1 MRMLKVKK
9 NSDSRRE
16 AFLDIA
22 EGLFADQGYENTSIE
37 RIISRLGVS
46 KGAFYHYFRSKSDLL
61 DSTLDRILSRTE
73 TPLVEIL
80 ESQAPAIEKLKQFLR
95 SLEKGL
101 SANRKLSIQIGEF
114 LLNEANAVL
123 LNRHRRV
130 ASNRFVPLLTKII
143 EQGVIEGVFRLE
155 TPHRVARIVWV
166 MGESMDEAGARAL
179 IEVAEAPVELSEIS
193 NLYNA
198 YSLAI
203 ERVLGAKEGSL
214 RIVDAKMLEPWVETI
229 SRNKAKDNSIS
240 DEAQIAASLN

>member
-1 MRMLKVKK
+1 MSKVKK

-22 EGLFADQGYENTSIE
+22 EELFADLGYENTSIE
-37 RIISRLGVS
+37 RIISLLGVS

-61 DSTLDRILSRTE
+61 DSTVDRILSRAE
-73 TPLVEIL
+73 TPLAEIL
-80 ESQAPAIEKLKQFLR
+80 ESQATAIEKLKHFLH

-101 SANRKLSIQIGEF
+101 SENRKLSIQIGEL

-123 LNRHRRV
+123 LNRHRRA
-130 ASNRFVPLLTKII
+130 ASNRFVPYLTKII

-155 TPHRVARIVWV
+155 SPHAVARIVWE

-179 IEVAEAPVELSEIS
+179 FEIAETPVELSELS
-193 NLYNA
+193 NLYNS

-214 RIVDAKMLEPWVETI
+214 SIVDAEMLEPWIKTI
-229 SRNKAKDNSIS
+229 SHNKAKDNSIS
-240 DEAQIAASLN
+240 DDAQIKASLS

>member
-1 MRMLKVKK
+1 MVKSKK
-9 NSDSRRE
+9 NADSRRD

-22 EGLFADQGYENTSIE
+22 EELFADLGYENTSIE

-179 IEVAEAPVELSEIS
+179 IEIAETPAELSEIS

-214 RIVDAKMLEPWVETI
+214 RIVDAKMLEPWIETI
-229 SRNKAKDNSIS
+229 SSNKAKNNSIS
-240 DEAQIAASLN
+240 DDAQIAASLY